1 MSDHRRNHSNAESP
15 TLGLIAGGGRLP
27 FMVAAGARRQGLR
40 VVCVGFAGYV
50 DEPLAG
56 EVDVFYP
63 VAVARPGGWLRKL
76 HQHGVTRAIMVGRVT
91 KSHLFTPWRILQ
103 YLPDW
108 RAFRIYYWRL
118 RGKTKQTD
126 TLLSALADELAC
138 GGVVLEDSTMYCQ
151 ESLADSGVMTRRKP
165 GAQVEHDIEFGWP
178 LAKKLGELD
187 IGQAIAVKEREVI
200 AVEAI
205 EGTAEMIRR
214 AGQHCK
220 AGGWTLIKTAKPQQ
234 DMRFDVPCVGPETIR
249 DLAAGGG
256 KCLVIEAGKTLII
269 DKPQTVALADDLGIC
284 VVGR

>member
-1 MSDHRRNHSNAESP
+1 VNIHPKNPAGPESDAV
-15 TLGLIAGGGRLP
+15 GLIAGGGRLP
-27 FMVAAGARRQGLR
+27 FMVASGARRQGLR
-40 VVCVGFAGYV
+40 VVCVGLTGYV

-56 EVDVFYP
+56 EVDVFHR
-63 VAVARPGGWLRKL
+63 VAVARPGSWLRKL
-76 HQHGVTRAIMVGRVT
+76 RRHGVTRAILVGRVT

-118 RGKTKQTD
+118 RGKSIQTD

-138 GGVVLEDSTMYCQ
+138 GGIILENSTMYCQ
-151 ESLADSGVMTRRKP
+151 DYLAEAGVMTRHKP

-214 AGQHCK
+214 AGQFCK
-220 AGGWTLIKTAKPQQ
+220 AGGWTLIKTAKPNQ

-256 KCLVIEAGKTLII
+256 RCLVIEAGKTLVI
-269 DKPQTVALADDLGIC
+269 DKPQTITLADELGIC
-284 VVGR
+284 MVGR